1 MPRDTDPLAGGPRD
15 APDTPRDRP
24 VPHRV
29 RPPAPRPASTTR
41 TGPAPLPAPHP
52 ERAGPPDPSE
62 PAALRATATAASAVT
77 TGPPSTPT
85 TSPTPA
91 GGPPRGYRAVFAVRE
106 FRAVF
111 AAHLLS
117 LLGVVVSELALT
129 VLVYDLTGS
138 PLLSALTFALG
149 MLPYLVGGTLF
160 SGIADRYPARRVLVT
175 CDLICA
181 GCVAVMVLPGT
192 PVAGLLVLRCL
203 VAAVS
208 PVFTGTRMAALTDI
222 LGEDDLYVLGRSLLR
237 IVSQSA
243 QLVGFGVGGL
253 LLAVVSPRGA
263 ITITVVTFL
272 CSATLLRLGTRDR
285 PARTGGGRG
294 ATLLRESLAGARL
307 VLGDRRMRALLL
319 LFWLPP
325 VFVVAPEAL
334 AAPYADEIGAGTAA
348 LGLLM
353 CAMPVGH
360 IAAELYAGAVLSP
373 RVRSLIVLPA
383 AAVGLL
389 PLLLYGLRPGVALSA
404 VALVLAGV
412 GSAYVIGLDQW
423 FVEAVPDE
431 LRGRAM
437 TLLTAGLMTL
447 QGAGMA
453 LAGLAAE
460 FFPVHQVVAGAGA
473 VGTLC
478 LLLLVAEVR
487 RTTPAHRIRTEVRDG
502 EDQHVTSG

>member
-1 MPRDTDPLAGGPRD
+1 MPRDTEPVTGGPE
-15 APDTPRDRP
+15 ATDTPGGRRTP
-24 VPHRV
+24 
-29 RPPAPRPASTTR
+29 PPAPRATAPAPA
-41 TGPAPLPAPHP
+41 GPAALPAPHP
-52 ERAGPPDPSE
+52 ERTGPPDPSG
-62 PAALRATATAASAVT
+62 PPALRAPAEDAPAS
-77 TGPPSTPT
+77 
-85 TSPTPA
+85 
-91 GGPPRGYRAVFAVRE
+91 RGYRAVFAVRE

-129 VLVYDLTGS
+129 VLVYDLTAS

-160 SGIADRYPARRVLVT
+160 AGIADRYPARRVLVT

-222 LGEDDLYVLGRSLLR
+222 LGEGDLFVLGRSLLR
-237 IVSQSA
+237 IISQSA
-243 QLVGFGVGGL
+243 LLAGFGVGGL
-253 LLAVVSPRGA
+253 LLAVVTPRGA

-272 CSATLLRLGTRDR
+272 CSAALLRLGTRAR
-285 PARTGGGRG
+285 PARTAGKGGG
-294 ATLLRESLAGARL
+294 TLLGESLSGARL
-307 VLGDRRMRALLL
+307 VLGDRRVRALML

-325 VFVVAPEAL
+325 MFVVAPEAL
-334 AAPYADEIGAGTAA
+334 AAPYADEIGVGSAA

-353 CAMPVGH
+353 CAMPVGS
-360 IAAELYAGAVLSP
+360 IAAELYVGAALGP
-373 RVRSLIVLPA
+373 RTRSRIVLPLA
-383 AAVGLL
+383 AAGLL
-389 PLLLYGLRPGVALSA
+389 PLVLYGFRPGVALAA
-404 VALVLAGV
+404 VALALAGA

-423 FVEAVPDE
+423 FVGAVPDE

-437 TLLTAGLMTL
+437 TLLTAGLMTI
-447 QGAGMA
+447 QGVGMA

-460 FFPVHQVVAGAGA
+460 FFPVHGVVAGAG
-473 VGTLC
+473 VLGTLC

-487 RTTPAHRIRTEVRDG
+487 RTAPASAPAIRIRTEVRDG
-502 EDQHVTSG
+502 EDRQVPHG